1 MIFRRLRRILAAE
14 NADYTSIAYF
24 PALFKSEFR
33 RKSESDHR
41 YTKKAAQSENCT
53 AFLKNLWCG
62 RQDLNL
68 HAEAIEPKSIVSAS
82 FTTSA
87 GNVFSIPRFSGFVK
101 HVHQFFSEM
110 TPTKQTS
117 QPDKRTKNQRNYVH
131 FTLSVAIAAARQTGS
146 KPPFSEEAI
155 MKIDFHVRATR
166 RLDDFPNSC
175 YNSTILKIW
184 RNVTCES

>member
-68 HAEAIEPKSIVSAS
+68 HAEAIEPKSIVSANS
-82 FTTSA
+82 TTGA
-87 GNVFSIPRFSGFVK
+87 YFYINARQKVIRKLVERMQKEKALVRRFFCLR
-101 HVHQFFSEM
+101 FCIF
-110 TPTKQTS
+110 
-117 QPDKRTKNQRNYVH
+117 Y
-131 FTLSVAIAAARQTGS
+131 VAIVCILYNKQKRKARFVLLRKETQG
-146 KPPFSEEAI
+146 KGI
-155 MKIDFHVRATR
+155 H
-166 RLDDFPNSC
+166 
-175 YNSTILKIW
+175 
-184 RNVTCES
+184 

>member
-62 RQDLNL
+62 RQDLNFIPQMFQL
-68 HAEAIEPKSIVSAS
+68 AVTFILSRICVIFS
-82 FTTSA
+82 F
-87 GNVFSIPRFSGFVK
+87 
-101 HVHQFFSEM
+101 
-110 TPTKQTS
+110 
-117 QPDKRTKNQRNYVH
+117 
-131 FTLSVAIAAARQTGS
+131 
-146 KPPFSEEAI
+146 
-155 MKIDFHVRATR
+155 
-166 RLDDFPNSC
+166 
-175 YNSTILKIW
+175 
-184 RNVTCES
+184 

>member
-87 GNVFSIPRFSGFVK
+87 GNVFSIPRFSVFVK

-146 KPPFSEEAI
+146 KPPLSGEGDQRSWWRGSF
-155 MKIDFHVRATR
+155 KIF
-166 RLDDFPNSC
+166 C
-175 YNSTILKIW
+175 IIIL
-184 RNVTCES
+184 

>member
-33 RKSESDHR
+33 RKSDSDHR

-101 HVHQFFSEM
+101 HVHQFFPKQHPQGKQANQTNGQKASEIACIS
-110 TPTKQTS
+110 PCLVQL
-117 QPDKRTKNQRNYVH
+117 QPPDKQGQNQTN
-131 FTLSVAIAAARQTGS
+131 
-146 KPPFSEEAI
+146 
-155 MKIDFHVRATR
+155 
-166 RLDDFPNSC
+166 RL
-175 YNSTILKIW
+175 
-184 RNVTCES
+184 

>member
-101 HVHQFFSEM
+101 HVHQFFRND
-110 TPTKQTS
+110 TPKTDKPTRQMDKKSAKLRAFHLVWCNCSRQTNR
-117 QPDKRTKNQRNYVH
+117 DKT
-131 FTLSVAIAAARQTGS
+131 RQTGS
-146 KPPFSEEAI
+146 KLSFSGGGYHENGFPCLSNSPP
-155 MKIDFHVRATR
+155 
-166 RLDDFPNSC
+166 
-175 YNSTILKIW
+175 
-184 RNVTCES
+184 

>member
-33 RKSESDHR
+33 RNPKAI
-41 YTKKAAQSENCT
+41 TNTQKKTAQSENRT

-101 HVHQFFSEM
+101 HVHQFFSET
-110 TPTKQTS
+110 TPPRQTS
-117 QPDKRTKNQRNYVH
+117 QPDKQTKKQRNYVH
-131 FTLSVAIAAARQTGS
+131 FTLSGTIAAARQTGT
-146 KPPFSEEAI
+146 KPDKQALS
-155 MKIDFHVRATR
+155 
-166 RLDDFPNSC
+166 FP
-175 YNSTILKIW
+175 
-184 RNVTCES
+184 

>member
-146 KPPFSEEAI
+146 KPPLKGEGDQRSWWRGSF
-155 MKIDFHVRATR
+155 KIF
-166 RLDDFPNSC
+166 C
-175 YNSTILKIW
+175 IIIL
-184 RNVTCES
+184 

>member
-41 YTKKAAQSENCT
+41 YTKKAAQSENRT

-68 HAEAIEPKSIVSAS
+68 PVSPRPQEIFSGSTAQALHS
-82 FTTSA
+82 T
-87 GNVFSIPRFSGFVK
+87 VFSIPRFSGFVK
-101 HVHQFFSEM
+101 HVHQFF
-110 TPTKQTS
+110 PKRHPQDRQANQTS
-117 QPDKRTKNQRNYVH
+117 GQKASEITCISPCLLQLQPPDKQA
-131 FTLSVAIAAARQTGS
+131 LSL
-146 KPPFSEEAI
+146 PFQ
-155 MKIDFHVRATR
+155 R
-166 RLDDFPNSC
+166 RLS
-175 YNSTILKIW
+175 
-184 RNVTCES
+184 

>member
-33 RKSESDHR
+33 RKSDSDHR
-41 YTKKAAQSENCT
+41 YTKKAAQSENRT

-101 HVHQFFSEM
+101 HVHQFFFRND
-110 TPTKQTS
+110 TPKANNPTRQT
-117 QPDKRTKNQRNYVH
+117 DKKPAKLRAFRLVWCNSSRQTNRNK
-131 FTLSVAIAAARQTGS
+131 TRQTGS
-146 KPPFSEEAI
+146 KPPLFRGGYHE
-155 MKIDFHVRATR
+155 
-166 RLDDFPNSC
+166 N
-175 YNSTILKIW
+175 
-184 RNVTCES
+184 

>member
-41 YTKKAAQSENCT
+41 YIQKGCT
-53 AFLKNLWCG
+53 VRKPYSLSKENLWCG

-101 HVHQFFSEM
+101 HVHQFF
-110 TPTKQTS
+110 PKQYPQDRQANQTS
-117 QPDKRTKNQRNYVH
+117 GQKTSEITYISPCLLQLQPPDKQEQNQTN
-131 FTLSVAIAAARQTGS
+131 
-146 KPPFSEEAI
+146 
-155 MKIDFHVRATR
+155 
-166 RLDDFPNSC
+166 RL
-175 YNSTILKIW
+175 
-184 RNVTCES
+184 